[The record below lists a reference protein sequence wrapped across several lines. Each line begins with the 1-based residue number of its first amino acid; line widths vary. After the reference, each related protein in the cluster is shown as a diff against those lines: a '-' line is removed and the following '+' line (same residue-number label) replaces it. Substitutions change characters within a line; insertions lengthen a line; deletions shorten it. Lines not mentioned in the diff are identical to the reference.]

1 MSHQLYLGNYC
12 QLHERSAKTRFEIP
26 PHHLTTHGVFV
37 GASGCGKTGAA
48 CVLVEETL
56 RAGVPVLMIDIKGD
70 LTNLA
75 LAFDT
80 FEHEPFVPWV
90 EPGPGDTRSV
100 EQLARDL
107 AAQREQS
114 LDAWGLGLAEVQLFR
129 QRVNVRILTP
139 GSTAGEPLHV
149 LSSLEHPSAQWQNN
163 PEVAR
168 ASLSAAVSLV
178 LRLLGRDP
186 DPAKSREHVILS
198 VLAETHLRNGEPADL
213 GTLLRDLGEPP
224 IETIGS
230 LPVASFMS
238 NKERAELAAALNALL
253 ASPTFASWREGAR
266 LDIREWLAPKDG
278 KTQAVVVSVAHLDD
292 DERNLVLG
300 ILLEE
305 VLTWV
310 RSLPGTKH
318 LRAMLLFDEV
328 YGYLPPH
335 PQKPPTKQP
344 LMSLFK
350 QARAF
355 GVSVIIATQNPMD
368 LDYRA
373 LSNAGLWCVGR
384 LQTDADRNRV
394 IEGLAQNAGTG
405 SESVESLEH
414 LIKSLKDRWFL
425 VRNMRAETGTVLYQ
439 ARWALSFLRGPLTLA
454 EIARL
459 RSAGAPPIPTLP
471 AVGMGRHGLVNGVQ
485 RA

>member
-1 MSHQLYLGNYC
+1 MGRRLYLGNYC
-12 QLHERSAKTRFEIP
+12 HLHERKATLRFEVP

-80 FEHEPFVPWV
+80 FDHEPFKPWV

-107 AAQREQS
+107 AEERQRS
-114 LDAWGLGLAEVQLFR
+114 LEAWQLGLPELAHFNDRVQ
-129 QRVNVRILTP
+129 VRIITP

-149 LSSLEHPSAQWQNN
+149 LSCLEHPSAQWQKND
-163 PEVAR
+163 EVAR
-168 ASLSAAVSLV
+168 ASLSAAISLV

-186 DPAKSREHVILS
+186 DPAKSRDHVLLS
-198 VLAETHLRNGEPADL
+198 VFAERRLRNGESADL
-213 GTLLRDLGEPP
+213 GALLQDLNEPP
-224 IETIGS
+224 IDTIGS
-230 LPVASFMS
+230 LPITSFMS
-238 NKERAELAAALNALL
+238 NKERAELAASLNAIL
-253 ASPTFASWREGAR
+253 ASPTFATWREGAR

-318 LRAMLLFDEV
+318 LRAMVLFDEV

-335 PQKPPTKQP
+335 PQRPPTKQP

-355 GVSVIIATQNPMD
+355 GVSVVIATQNPMD

-405 SESVESLEH
+405 TESVESLAH

-425 VRNMRAETGTVLYQ
+425 VRNMRSDLGTVLYQ
-439 ARWALSFLRGPLTLA
+439 PRWALSFLRGPLTLA
-454 EIARL
+454 EIAQL
-459 RSAGAPPIPTLP
+459 RG
-471 AVGMGRHGLVNGVQ
+471 
-485 RA
+485 

>member
-1 MSHQLYLGNYC
+1 MSQNLYLGNYC
-12 QLHERSAKTRFEIP
+12 HLHERKADQRFEVP
-26 PHHLTTHGVFV
+26 AHHLTTHAVFV

-56 RAGVPVLMIDIKGD
+56 RNNVPVLMSDIKGD

-75 LAFDT
+75 LAFDSFDHRP
-80 FEHEPFVPWV
+80 FEPWV

-100 EQLARDL
+100 EQVARDL
-107 AAQREQS
+107 AQERQTS
-114 LDAWGLGLAEVQLFR
+114 LTAWGFDLSDVQRF
-129 QRVNVRILTP
+129 QRSVNVRIITP

-149 LSSLEHPSAQWQNN
+149 LSSLEHPTSQWRDN
-163 PEVAR
+163 PEAAR
-168 ASLSAAVSLV
+168 ASLSAAVSLI

-186 DPAKSREHVILS
+186 DPAKSRDHVLLS
-198 VLAETHLRNGEPADL
+198 VLAERRLREGQSADL
-213 GTLLRDLGEPP
+213 GSLLADLNEPP
-224 IETIGS
+224 VDTIGS
-230 LPVASFMS
+230 LPIASFMS
-238 NKERAELAAALNALL
+238 IKERAELAASLNALV
-253 ASPTFASWREGAR
+253 ASPTFATWREGAR
-266 LDIREWLAPKDG
+266 LDIRQWLAPKNA

-318 LRAMLLFDEV
+318 LRALLLFDEV

-335 PQKPPTKQP
+335 PQRPPTKQP

-355 GVSVIIATQNPMD
+355 GVGLVIATQNPMD

-405 SESVESLEH
+405 TESVSSLEQ
-414 LIKSLKDRWFL
+414 LTKSLKNRWFL
-425 VRNMRAETGTVLYQ
+425 VRNVRSELGTVLYQ
-439 ARWALSFLRGPLTLA
+439 PRWALSFLRGPLTLA

-459 RSAGAPPIPTLP
+459 R
-471 AVGMGRHGLVNGVQ
+471 R
-485 RA
+485 

>member
-1 MSHQLYLGNYC
+1 M
-12 QLHERSAKTRFEIP
+12 
-26 PHHLTTHGVFV
+26 
-37 GASGCGKTGAA
+37 
-48 CVLVEETL
+48 
-56 RAGVPVLMIDIKGD
+56 
-70 LTNLA
+70 
-75 LAFDT
+75 
-80 FEHEPFVPWV
+80 
-90 EPGPGDTRSV
+90 
-100 EQLARDL
+100 
-107 AAQREQS
+107 
-114 LDAWGLGLAEVQLFR
+114 
-129 QRVNVRILTP
+129 
-139 GSTAGEPLHV
+139 
-149 LSSLEHPSAQWQNN
+149 
-163 PEVAR
+163 
-168 ASLSAAVSLV
+168 
-178 LRLLGRDP
+178 
-186 DPAKSREHVILS
+186 
-198 VLAETHLRNGEPADL
+198 
-213 GTLLRDLGEPP
+213 
-224 IETIGS
+224 IGS
-230 LPVASFMS
+230 LPIASFMS
-238 NKERAELAAALNALL
+238 TKERNELAASLNALL

-454 EIARL
+454 EITRL
-459 RSAGAPPIPTLP
+459 RGARAPHIPTLP
-471 AVGMGRHGLVNGVQ
+471 AVGDTPQSKEQSARTAARRLG
-485 RA
+485 

>member
-1 MSHQLYLGNYC
+1 MSKKLYLGNYC
-12 QLHERSAKTRFEIP
+12 TLEQRKFSQRLNVPA
-26 PHHLTTHGVFV
+26 HHLTTHGVFV

-48 CVLVEETL
+48 CVLVEEAL
-56 RAGVPVLMIDIKGD
+56 RNDIPVLMIDIKGD

-75 LAFDT
+75 LAFDS
-80 FEHEPFVPWV
+80 FEASAFEPWV
-90 EPGPGDTRSV
+90 EPAPGDGRSV
-100 EQLARDL
+100 QQVAAELAQQRAESL
-107 AAQREQS
+107 AAWQ
-114 LDAWGLGLAEVQLFR
+114 LGLAEVQAFS
-129 QRVNVRILTP
+129 QRVNARILTP

-149 LSSLEHPSAQWQNN
+149 LSSLEHPTVSWKDAT
-163 PEVAR
+163 EVAR

-186 DPAKSREHVILS
+186 DPAKSRDHVLLS
-198 VLAETHLRNGEPADL
+198 VLAERRLREGQPADL
-213 GTLLRDLGEPP
+213 SSLLADVNEPP
-224 IETIGS
+224 VETIGS
-230 LPVASFMS
+230 LSVAGFMS
-238 NKERAELAAALNALL
+238 TKERAELAASLNALL
-253 ASPTFASWREGAR
+253 ASPTFATWREGAR
-266 LDIREWLAPKDG
+266 LDIREWLAPKEG
-278 KTQAVVVSVAHLDD
+278 RTQAVVVSVAHLDD

-310 RSLPGTKH
+310 RSLPGSKH
-318 LRAMLLFDEV
+318 LKALLLFDEV

-335 PQKPPTKQP
+335 PQRPPTKQP

-355 GVSVIIATQNPMD
+355 GVGVLIATQNPMD

-394 IEGLAQNAGTG
+394 VEGLAQNAGTG
-405 SESVESLEH
+405 TESPESLRN
-414 LIKSLKDRWFL
+414 LIKSLSDRWFL
-425 VRNMRAETGTVLYQ
+425 LRNMRSDGGTVLYQ
-439 ARWALSFLRGPLTLA
+439 PRWAFSYLRGPLTLA

-459 RSAGAPPIPTLP
+459 KRRG
-471 AVGMGRHGLVNGVQ
+471 
-485 RA
+485 

>member
-1 MSHQLYLGNYC
+1 MSPHLYLGNHC
-12 QLHERSAKTRFEIP
+12 RVTERKATDRLEIP
-26 PHHLTTHGVFV
+26 AHHLTTHGVFV

-48 CVLVEETL
+48 CVLVEEVL
-56 RAGVPVLMIDIKGD
+56 RSRVPVLMIDIKGD

-75 LAFDT
+75 LAFDDFAHT
-80 FEHEPFVPWV
+80 RFTPWV

-100 EQLARDL
+100 EEVARELAQ
-107 AAQREQS
+107 QRQGALE
-114 LDAWGLGLAEVQLFR
+114 AWGLGLTELRHFNQH
-129 QRVNVRILTP
+129 VNVRIITP
-139 GSTAGEPLHV
+139 GSTSGEPLHV
-149 LSSLEHPSAQWQNN
+149 LSSLEHPSDQWRIN
-163 PEVAR
+163 PEIAR
-168 ASLSAAVSLV
+168 ASLSAAISLM

-186 DPAKSREHVILS
+186 DPAKSRDHVLLS
-198 VLAETHLRNGEPADL
+198 VLAERRLREGEPADL
-213 GTLLRDLGEPP
+213 GSLLRDVGDPP

-230 LPVASFMS
+230 LPITSFMS
-238 NKERAELAAALNALL
+238 AKERADLAASLNALL
-253 ASPTFASWREGAR
+253 ASPTFASWREGAQ
-266 LDIREWLAPKDG
+266 LDIAEWLAPKDG

-310 RSLPGTKH
+310 RSLPGSKH
-318 LRAMLLFDEV
+318 LRALLLFDEV

-335 PQKPPTKQP
+335 PQRPPTKQP

-355 GVSVIIATQNPMD
+355 GVGVVIATQNPMD

-384 LQTDADRNRV
+384 LQTDADRDRV
-394 IEGLAQNAGTG
+394 IEGLAHNAGTG
-405 SESVESLEH
+405 TESVASLST
-414 LIKSLKDRWFL
+414 LIKSLSDRWFL
-425 VRNMRAETGTVLYQ
+425 LRNMRSNTGTLLYQ
-439 ARWALSFLRGPLTLA
+439 PRWALSYLRGPLTLA

-459 RSAGAPPIPTLP
+459 R
-471 AVGMGRHGLVNGVQ
+471 R
-485 RA
+485 

>member
-1 MSHQLYLGNYC
+1 MNPRLYIGNHC
-12 QLHERSAKTRFEIP
+12 RIDQRKAAERLELP
-26 PHHLTTHGVFV
+26 PHHLTTHAVFV

-48 CVLVEETL
+48 CVLIEEVL
-56 RAGVPVLMIDIKGD
+56 RSEVPVLMIDIKGD

-75 LAFDT
+75 LAFDDFAHT
-80 FEHEPFVPWV
+80 QFEPWV
-90 EPGPGDTRSV
+90 EPAPGDPRSV
-100 EQLARDL
+100 EEVARELAQQRQESL
-107 AAQREQS
+107 A
-114 LDAWGLGLAEVQLFR
+114 AWGLGLTEIQQFK
-129 QRVNVRILTP
+129 QDVNVRIITP
-139 GSTAGEPLHV
+139 GSTSGEPLHV
-149 LSSLEHPSAQWQNN
+149 LSSLEHPSGQWRTN

-186 DPAKSREHVILS
+186 DPAKSRDHVLLS
-198 VLAETHLRNGEPADL
+198 VLAERRLREGAPADL
-213 GTLLRDLGEPP
+213 GSLLQDVSEPP

-230 LPVASFMS
+230 LPITGFMS
-238 NKERAELAAALNALL
+238 VKERADLAAALNALL

-266 LDIREWLAPKDG
+266 LEVGEWLARKDD
-278 KTQAVVVSVAHLDD
+278 KTQAVVISVAHLDD

-310 RSLPGTKH
+310 RSLSGTKH
-318 LRAMLLFDEV
+318 LRALLVFDEV

-335 PQKPPTKQP
+335 PQRPPTKQP

-355 GVSVIIATQNPMD
+355 GVGVVIATQNPMD

-384 LQTDADRNRV
+384 LQTDADRDRV
-394 IEGLAQNAGTG
+394 IEGLAHNAGTG
-405 SESVESLEH
+405 SESVASLGH
-414 LIKSLKDRWFL
+414 LIKSLSDRWFL
-425 VRNMRAETGTVLYQ
+425 LRNMRSDKGTLLYQ
-439 ARWALSFLRGPLTLA
+439 PRWALSFLRGPLTLA

-459 RSAGAPPIPTLP
+459 R
-471 AVGMGRHGLVNGVQ
+471 R
-485 RA
+485 

>member
-1 MSHQLYLGNYC
+1 MSRHLYLGNYC
-12 QLHERSAKTRFEIP
+12 HLHERKAAKRFEVP

-75 LAFDT
+75 LAFDS
-80 FEHEPFVPWV
+80 FAHGPFVPWV
-90 EPGPGDTRSV
+90 EPGPGDTRSI
-100 EQLARDL
+100 EQVARELAE
-107 AAQREQS
+107 QRERS
-114 LDAWGLGLAEVQLFR
+114 LNAWGLGLPEVQAFNE
-129 QRVNVRILTP
+129 QVDVRILTP

-149 LSSLEHPSAQWQNN
+149 LSSLEHPSEAWRNN

-178 LRLLGRDP
+178 LRLLGKDP
-186 DPAKSREHVILS
+186 DPAKSRDHVLLS
-198 VLAETHLRNGEPADL
+198 VLAERRLREGQAADL
-213 GTLLRDLGEPP
+213 GSLLQDVSEPP
-224 IETIGS
+224 VDTIGS
-230 LPVASFMS
+230 MPVTSFMS
-238 NKERAELAAALNALL
+238 AKERNELAASLNALL
-253 ASPTFASWREGAR
+253 ASPTFATWREGAR
-266 LDIREWLAPKDG
+266 LDVREWLAPKNG

-335 PQKPPTKQP
+335 PQRPPTKQP

-355 GVSVIIATQNPMD
+355 GVGVVIATQNPMD

-405 SESVESLEH
+405 TESVESLAH

-425 VRNMRAETGTVLYQ
+425 VRNMRSETGTVLYQ

-459 RSAGAPPIPTLP
+459 RG
-471 AVGMGRHGLVNGVQ
+471 
-485 RA
+485 